1 MSEVIEK
8 LRPDRDLHCYFFQ
21 PSSIAALS
29 SASASGFTV
38 SGSWRQQFDWTVVEW
53 NRDNDFEHPLLLPLP
68 DGDLSG
74 LTLSYRETRTNCIP
88 LDSTLYPT
96 VDWPYLRI
104 WADDAVGVEQV
115 YRVRLSDHATPVTG
129 AYQPAQAT
137 FVLAGSLTAGDR
149 VALSW
154 GAEQH
159 NHVVAS
165 SDTFATVLAS
175 LTSFINTN
183 SASVSAQYDGVA
195 QSITLTH
202 LTPGEE
208 GNRLGV
214 VAGVNGAETETWTP
228 AAQTMSGGASPTQW
242 QVDLDFSS
250 LVDAGAPSLGAI
262 PTTNVR
268 KMRWTYPA
276 AIQPQDFQRSD
287 FDVVVSNWSVSGTNR
302 VYSIAGP
309 SSKRIED
316 DNPDVVYTGVWGL
329 DSGNFSG
336 GSIHTTTDPDAS
348 VTVQYAHRENHEL
361 FLGVRRTYESGTIAV
376 SVDGGAEQTIHL
388 LAPGED
394 FLARLPLGSLGPGNH
409 TVFARLIGGG
419 AFRFDHVE
427 AAVPTTS
434 VVSQPSNPVETL
446 ATDWD
451 TEHSV
456 VLAPERVAWILDK
469 LGFHGRA
476 NHYTGAI
483 LFYQLHNPGNV
494 YASATVTFSGSPVF
508 GDEIQ
513 VVIDSTVFSRYTL
526 ATDTAASTAKS
537 FEYLI
542 NDGSTGVRASANGN
556 VLTITARVLGSQGNA
571 ITLAASNGTGIQAV
585 AGAATLEG
593 GIDGAWLTDLTATP
607 RMNRAALDWHRAYFA
622 ALNALG
628 IETTAAFSTELSHG
642 DPSVAAGIAQRY
654 SHGGPV
660 VLNTPA
666 IQTNF
671 SPTAIDYWKQVYL
684 EMAQLQHEAGQSPYL
699 QFGEVQWWYFPERSS
714 PGEPIT
720 PGMTFYDDYTV
731 TQFQAQHGRTMHVFL
746 SNEDSIDAYP
756 EEAEFLSGLIGQYT
770 AAIRNFVLAT
780 YPNARF
786 EVLYPHDV
794 NDFPLTR
801 VVNYPDSDWTPG
813 NYEIL
818 KTENFTYTGNRDMNK
833 ALESIQFPQ
842 TKGFSRDKSAHLIGV
857 FNSSEPWN
865 LERKLSRREAV
876 ESVVFWALDQ
886 FCFVGY
892 RMPLSNG
899 LRRASFHR

>member
-1 MSEVIEK
+1 VSEVIEK

-29 SASASGFTV
+29 SASASGYTV
-38 SGSWRQQFDWTVVEW
+38 SGSWRQQFDWAVIEW

-74 LTLSYRETRTNCIP
+74 LALSYRETRTNCIP
-88 LDSTLYPT
+88 MDSTLFPT
-96 VDWPYLRI
+96 VDWPFLRI
-104 WADDAVGVEQV
+104 WADDASGAERI
-115 YRVRLSDHATPVTG
+115 YRVRLSDHATPVAG
-129 AYQPAQAT
+129 AYQAAQAT
-137 FVLAGSLTAGDR
+137 FVLSGSLTAGDR

-159 NHVVAS
+159 NHVVES
-165 SDTFATVLAS
+165 GDTFATVLAS
-175 LTSFINTN
+175 LTGFINTN
-183 SASVSAQYDGVA
+183 STTVSAQYDGLA
-195 QSITLTH
+195 QSITLTNS
-202 LTPGEE
+202 TPGEA
-208 GNRLGV
+208 GNLLGV
-214 VAGVNGAETETWTP
+214 VAGVNGAETEVWTP
-228 AAQTMSGGASPTQW
+228 AAQTMSGGTSPTQW

-250 LVDAGAPSLGAI
+250 LIDANSPSLGAI

-268 KMRWTYPA
+268 KMRWTYSA
-276 AIQPQDFQRSD
+276 AIQSQDYQRSD
-287 FDVVVSNWSVSGTNR
+287 FEVVVSDWTVTGPNR

-316 DNPDVVYTGVWGL
+316 DHPSIEYAGAWSL
-329 DSGNFSG
+329 DRGNYSG
-336 GSIHTTTDPDAS
+336 GTIHTTTEPDAS
-348 VTVQYAHRENHEL
+348 LSAHYSHRESHQL
-361 FLGVRRTYESGTIAV
+361 YLGVRRTYESGTVAV
-376 SVDGGAEQTIHL
+376 SVDGGAEQTIQL

-394 FLARLPLGSLGPGNH
+394 FLARLPLGSYGPGSH
-409 TVFARLIGGG
+409 EVSARLVGGG
-419 AFRFDHVE
+419 AFRFDHIE
-427 AAVPTTS
+427 AAVPTTN
-434 VVSQPSNPVETL
+434 VETQPANPVETL

-494 YASATVTFSGSPVF
+494 YASATVTFTGSPLL
-508 GDEIQ
+508 GDDIQ
-513 VVIDSTVFSRYTL
+513 IVIDSTVFRRYSL
-526 ATDTAASTAKS
+526 VTDTAESTAKS

-542 NDGSTGVRASANGN
+542 NDGSTGVRASATGN
-556 VLTITARVLGSQGNA
+556 VLTITSRALGSQGNS
-571 ITLAASNGTGIQAV
+571 ITLATSNGSGIQAV
-585 AGAATLEG
+585 AGATALEG
-593 GIDGAWLTDLTATP
+593 GVDGEWLTDLSATP
-607 RMNRAALDWHRAYFA
+607 RMNRAALDWHRAYFI
-622 ALNALG
+622 ALNAFG
-628 IETTAAFSTELSHG
+628 IEATAAFSTELSHG
-642 DPSVAAGIAQRY
+642 DRSVAAGIAQRY
-654 SHGGPV
+654 SHGAPV
-660 VLNTPA
+660 ELNTPA

-684 EMAQLQHEAGQSPYL
+684 EMAQLQAEAGQAPYL
-699 QFGEVQWWYFPERSS
+699 QFGEVQWWYFPERQD
-714 PGEPIT
+714 PNGPIT

-731 TQFQAQHGRTMHVFL
+731 SQFQTQYGRSMHVFL

-756 EEAEFLSGLIGQYT
+756 EEAEFLPGLIGQYT

-780 YPNARF
+780 YPSARF

-801 VVNYPDSDWTPG
+801 VVNFPDSDWTPSQ
-813 NYEIL
+813 YEIL

-842 TKGFSRDKSAHLIGV
+842 SKGFSRERSAHLIGV

-876 ESVVFWALDQ
+876 ESVVFWAFDQ
-886 FCFVGY
+886 FCFIGY
-892 RMPLSNG
+892 GMPLSNG
-899 LRRASFHR
+899 VRRAGFHR